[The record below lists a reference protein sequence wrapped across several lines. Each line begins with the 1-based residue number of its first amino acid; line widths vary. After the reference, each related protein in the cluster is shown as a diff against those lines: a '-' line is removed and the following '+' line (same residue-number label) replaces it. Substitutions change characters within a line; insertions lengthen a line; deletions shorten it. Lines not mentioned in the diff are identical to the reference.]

1 MFYAC
6 LVMHFDVASV
16 DKRDDESAE
25 NKALFLGSTLTM
37 DYHGLTEYLR
47 CNDPA
52 ILEDVPEF

>member
-1 MFYAC
+1 MYALWC
-6 LVMHFDVASV
+6 SFAVASA
-16 DKRDDESAE
+16 DKRDNESAE
-25 NKALFLGSTLTM
+25 NKALLLGSTLTM